1 MRYGMVI
8 DLSKCTGCGACA
20 IACKRENATPPG
32 VFWSRVHIYETGTYP
47 RVKLRALPT
56 LCMQCD
62 EPACEKACPT
72 GATWVR
78 SGGIVL
84 VDNEQCIGCAYCVW
98 ACPYQSRSLNQGDP
112 QPYNPAYGLTPFEQA
127 GYIQHAD
134 GVIEKCHFCAPRLD
148 QGLSPACVMTC
159 PSTARTFGDL
169 DDPASEVSRLIAE
182 KGGVGRLEG
191 LGTEPK
197 VFYLHLLEHLGAEA
211 PEVEITTAK
220 VETTATDVES
230 TVTDVK
236 TTPTGGNR

>member
-47 RVKLRALPT
+47 HVKLRALPT

-78 SGGIVL
+78 SGGIVM
-84 VDNEQCIGCAYCVW
+84 VDNEQCIGCGYCVW

-127 GYIQHAD
+127 GYIQHTK

-148 QGLSPACVMTC
+148 QGLLPACVMTC

-169 DDPASEVSRLIAE
+169 DDPESEVSRLIAG
-182 KGGVGRLEG
+182 KGGTGRFEE
-191 LGTEPK
+191 LGTKPK
-197 VFYLHLLEHLGAEA
+197 VFYLHLREHLAA
-211 PEVEITTAK
+211 
-220 VETTATDVES
+220 ETTATGS
-230 TVTDVK
+230 
-236 TTPTGGNR
+236 NC